1 MGTDP
6 TQGRARGKKA
16 GGGAK
21 DDDDDEEKD
30 DDDDEEKDDDDNEE
44 EEEVE
49 AGGEATGAAK
59 KGGFTRLEHLPS
71 IRILKDMIAKQKPVR
86 CITAWRAWAFDW
98 ACTRED
104 ADGRACARPGT
115 VHVCGRT
122 RNLFELADTSDGP
135 LGTPRYAFFFLA
147 RMQNQSEEATLREA
161 YELRMDHSLHV
172 LRTITAK
179 KKDVVPP
186 GNPKRPKRFSHLEDD
201 GVTGMC
207 QRLWATHKPGRG
219 VNHGPRPA
227 RDLLQYIRS
236 HVAQSTTC
244 SDSSTR

>member
-1 MGTDP
+1 MLSGHARSEQSRAYWLALTVDVLFYLPLGTDP
-6 TQGRARGKKA
+6 TQGRGRGKKA

-21 DDDDDEEKD
+21 DDDDEEKD

-49 AGGEATGAAK
+49 AGGEATGTAK

-122 RNLFELADTSDGP
+122 QP
-135 LGTPRYAFFFLA
+135 
-147 RMQNQSEEATLREA
+147 
-161 YELRMDHSLHV
+161 
-172 LRTITAK
+172 
-179 KKDVVPP
+179 
-186 GNPKRPKRFSHLEDD
+186 
-201 GVTGMC
+201 
-207 QRLWATHKPGRG
+207 
-219 VNHGPRPA
+219 
-227 RDLLQYIRS
+227 IRAS
-236 HVAQSTTC
+236 
-244 SDSSTR
+244 